1 MWDKSSGLA
10 RNIVGGAAT
19 LPQAIAHTL
28 GDKVKLGAE
37 VLEVIQ
43 HRDHVEV
50 TYKSDGKEV
59 TEQARYAVIT
69 TPAAITHRITK
80 NLDPLVHDALGK
92 IQYGHYVS
100 GAFLT
105 NETFN
110 MSNLVRT
117 MESER
122 QPGSSFMVFSPA
134 KLARDL
140 INLPDEKVLEI
151 YRKDLE
157 EVFPGFGS
165 LVVEQS
171 VQKFHLGLAYCFPG
185 RNKLQPLLIRTPRR
199 IYLAGDYLGS
209 WYTETAIQTGLLAG
223 EDINSKLYTDTLL
236 PSNGF
241 SY

>member
-1 MWDKSSGLA
+1 M
-10 RNIVGGAAT
+10 
-19 LPQAIAHTL
+19 
-28 GDKVKLGAE
+28 
-37 VLEVIQ
+37 
-43 HRDHVEV
+43 
-50 TYKSDGKEV
+50 

-105 NETFN
+105 NETGRRPWDSVYAYCTPQRSFNIAFN

-185 RNKLQPLLIRTPRR
+185 RNKLQPLLMRTPRR

-223 EDINSKLYTDTLL
+223 EDINSKLYTDTLR